1 LETTNKLFEEKFYL
15 TLVYEI
21 KVLKSVSDTYCR
33 STAWLNADTGGVAD
47 KETLSALVSKYGSYA
62 CIKPS
67 KISVRVATTK
77 QNVTLKGGPQIYSTL
92 DTVSGFQ
99 CLQSMQPDG
108 SACLD
113 YEVQLCCPGT
123 CIRHSRLFI
132 CFTIL
137 ASHFSTKFLVKYKIF
152 PAKIIFQTVKY
163 KM

>member
-67 KISVRVATTK
+67 KISVRVAATK

-123 CIRHSRLFI
+123 CFEFAIHDYSSVLQFSHR
-132 CFTIL
+132 IL
-137 ASHFSTKFLVKYKIF
+137 VQNCKLNTKFF
-152 PAKIIFQTVKY
+152 PLKSASKQ
-163 KM
+163 